1 MLASWTCLTPSSST
15 TLGVTDV
22 FVSHG
27 QMDTS
32 SLLQGDIIIDVHLLG
47 ALTYQEILLGTP
59 SAGNAEPQAWTIPK
73 SPIRGDA
80 MVLSHSCEI
89 ATENGV
95 KVTSI
100 ILAPLRDVST
110 ATKPDRLAELIESN
124 LIATSGA
131 KASYLKYFYVEPN
144 PSLSYPKGAVVDFS
158 KLFSVRKTSYA
169 YLLERKRL
177 ELSDEVRM
185 EMSLKLALYF
195 HRDSSEN
202 AA

>member
-1 MLASWTCLTPSSST
+1 
-15 TLGVTDV
+15 
-22 FVSHG
+22 
-27 QMDTS
+27 MDAT
-32 SLLQGDIIIDVHLLG
+32 SLLQGDIIADVHLLG
-47 ALTYQEILLGTP
+47 ALAYQEILLGTP

-73 SPIRGDA
+73 GPIRGDA

-89 ATENGV
+89 ATDNSV

-124 LIATSGA
+124 LIASTAA
-131 KASYLKYFYVEPN
+131 KASYLKYFFVEAN
-144 PSLSYPKGAVVDFS
+144 PALSYPKGAVVDFS
-158 KLFSVRKTSYA
+158 KLFSVRKTSYD
-169 YLLERKRL
+169 YLLERKCL
-177 ELSDEVRM
+177 ELSDDVRL

-195 HRDSSEN
+195 HRDGSKN